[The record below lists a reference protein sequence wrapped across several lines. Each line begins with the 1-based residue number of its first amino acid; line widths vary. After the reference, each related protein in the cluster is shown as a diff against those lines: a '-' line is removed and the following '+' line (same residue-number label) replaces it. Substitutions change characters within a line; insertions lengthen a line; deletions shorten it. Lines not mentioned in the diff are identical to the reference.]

1 MKRNRLTSLAVAL
14 IVPAL
19 LIGSIAS
26 PSPRSAFA
34 EPISVELPPGEVMPF
49 SIFDPNHLY
58 LDSGTCS
65 ITAKT
70 GSVVASAHTSANRE
84 VDSIGVTIYV
94 QKWNGSSW
102 ENDGAGHTFGGND
115 TGFYSNAVS
124 KTVTPGYYYRTR
136 AIHWV
141 IENGVYEQGE
151 NVSGS
156 VLAS

>member
-1 MKRNRLTSLAVAL
+1 MKRNRLQGLAVAL

-19 LIGSIAS
+19 LLGGIAA
-26 PSPRSAFA
+26 PSPRHAHA
-34 EPISVELPPGEVMPF
+34 EPAGVRLPPGDVMPF
-49 SIFDPNHLY
+49 SIFNPNHLY
-58 LDSGTCS
+58 LDSGSCS

-70 GSVVASAHTSANRE
+70 GSVVSAANTSANQS

-94 QKWNGSSW
+94 QKWNGTSW
-102 ENDGAGHTFGGND
+102 ENFGAGNTLGGND
-115 TGFYSNAVS
+115 TAYYSNAVS

-136 AIHWV
+136 SIHWV

-156 VLAS
+156 VLVS

>member
-1 MKRNRLTSLAVAL
+1 MKRIKFQSLAVAL

-19 LIGSIAS
+19 LIGGIVG
-26 PSPRSAFA
+26 PSPQSTHA
-34 EPISVELPPGEVMPF
+34 EPVSVKLPPGDIMPY
-49 SIFDPNHLY
+49 SIFDPSHLY
-58 LDSGTCS
+58 LDSGSCS

-70 GSVVASAHTSANRE
+70 GSVIASANTSANRE

-102 ENDGAGHTFGGND
+102 ENFGAGNTLGGND
-115 TGFYSNAVS
+115 TAYYSNAVS
-124 KTVTPGYYYRTR
+124 KSVTPGYYYRTR
-136 AIHWV
+136 SIHWV

-156 VLAS
+156 VLVS

>member
-1 MKRNRLTSLAVAL
+1 
-14 IVPAL
+14 
-19 LIGSIAS
+19 
-26 PSPRSAFA
+26 
-34 EPISVELPPGEVMPF
+34 MPF

-58 LDSGTCS
+58 LDSGSCS

-70 GSVVASAHTSANRE
+70 GSVVAAANTSANQN

-94 QKWNGSSW
+94 QKWDGSSW
-102 ENDGAGHTFGGND
+102 GNFGSGSTLGGNN

-124 KTVTPGYYYRTR
+124 IAVTPGYYYRTR

-156 VLAS
+156 VLVS